1 MGMVDQVTTQPEG
14 TDGSDGSEG
23 ADGSEGVE
31 AVPGRPRTALVLGAG
46 GLMGLAYHAGVL
58 RALEKATDFRAA
70 EADLMIGTSAGA
82 VIAAYLRA
90 GWGVEDLWNLV
101 MDASR
106 LDGTTPPL
114 PKTPLSSGRRGRRL
128 PLGAKAVLEMQPGAE
143 NVPLPPVGGM
153 AEWDR
158 HVMAPAFRTPLDLAR
173 RGVGAAYVLS
183 RSIWRLP
190 GPGLPPLPA
199 AVAALFPGGLFT
211 MPEGRRRL
219 SADLP
224 EAWPSGNGQELWLVA
239 YDIHR
244 RQRVV
249 LGRHGT
255 PRISLVDAV
264 LASSAIPGV
273 YAPVPLDG
281 MSLVDGGVSSTT
293 HMNLA
298 AANGCQRIICIAPM
312 AYDGAAPPSAL
323 DQMIRKWSTRALQRE
338 TESSVSRGVTPEIYL
353 PSRAEIRLQ
362 GRNFM
367 SPGGLQKVA
376 EAAFESTLTRLEE
389 QAA

>member
-1 MGMVDQVTTQPEG
+1 MTPLKDPSV
-14 TDGSDGSEG
+14 
-23 ADGSEGVE
+23 A
-31 AVPGRPRTALVLGAG
+31 RPRTALILGAG

-58 RALEKATDFRAA
+58 RALEHQTDFRAA
-70 EADLMIGTSAGA
+70 EADLMVGTSAGA

-90 GWGVEDLWNLV
+90 GWGVEDLWNLA
-101 MDASR
+101 MDASK

-114 PKTPLSSGRRGRRL
+114 PKPRRGRRL
-128 PLGAKAVLEMQPGAE
+128 PVGAKAALERQGGAE
-143 NVPLPPVGGM
+143 NLPTPTVGGM

-173 RGVGAAYVLS
+173 RGLGAAYVLS
-183 RSIWRLP
+183 RSILRLP
-190 GPGLPPLPA
+190 GPSLPPLPA

-219 SADLP
+219 AADLP
-224 EAWPSGNGQELWLVA
+224 EAWPRDNGQQLWLVA
-239 YDIHR
+239 YDIHHR
-244 RQRVV
+244 RRVV

-255 PRISLVDAV
+255 PTISLVDAV

-293 HMNLA
+293 HLNLA
-298 AANGCQRIICIAPM
+298 LGTGCERVVCLAPM
-312 AYDGAAPPSAL
+312 AFDESAPPSAL
-323 DQMIRKWSTRALQRE
+323 DQMIRRWSNKALQRE
-338 TESSVSRGVTPEIYL
+338 IAAAREKGISPEVYM
-353 PSRAEIRLQ
+353 PSRSEIRLQ
-362 GRNFM
+362 GLNFM

-376 EAAFESTLTRLEE
+376 EAAYESTMERLEE
-389 QAA
+389 RAA